1 MEARLV
7 TLEQE
12 QAALQEQLQAVEGE
26 QRAMQQEADTAAIER
41 RRARGLRE
49 DLSARVTELEAAKVA
64 QAKPKKQAG
73 RPDPDARYAATLG
86 DAHAKG
92 PADALVTIVIFSD
105 FQCPFCARV
114 TNTLDEIEKEYGQD
128 VRLVYKHNPLPFH
141 KEALPAALASEA
153 AGRQGKFWKM
163 HDLLFDNQRELKDD
177 DLQRYAKKL
186 RLNRKKFRRDLKDQG
201 LRRKVEDD
209 RKQAAKLGARG
220 TPAFFINGRFLSGAQ
235 PFDSFAKLIDAEL
248 AHARAMVRDGTPRRE
263 VYDALMRNALPGV
276 S

>member
-12 QAALQEQLQAVEGE
+12 HAALQEQLRAVEGE
-26 QRAMQQEADTAAIER
+26 QRSMQQEADTAAIER

-64 QAKPKKQAG
+64 QAEPKKQAG
-73 RPDPDARYAATLG
+73 QPDPDARYAATVG
-86 DAHAKG
+86 DAHALG

-114 TNTLDEIEKEYGQD
+114 TNTLDEIKREYGQD

-177 DLQRYAKKL
+177 DLQRYAKAL
-186 RLNRKKFRRDLKDQG
+186 RLDRKKFRRDLKDQG
-201 LRRKVEDD
+201 LEQKVEDH
-209 RKQAAKLGARG
+209 RKQAARLGARG

-235 PFDSFAKLIDAEL
+235 PFDSFSRLIDAEL
-248 AHARAMVRDGTPRRE
+248 AHAKAMVRDGTPRRE